1 VSASVPDHRPSF
13 PATYR
18 PGIGIVGCGGIV
30 KLAHLP
36 AYTAYGVDVVGVY
49 DPSADATRDLQE
61 RFPVVGRVFDSFDEL
76 LDDPRIEV
84 VDVATHP
91 AKRVELMQRVLRA
104 GKHVLSQKPF
114 ALDVG
119 VARELVS
126 EAERRGLRIAVNQN
140 GRWAPPWRIAT
151 LLVEQGAIG
160 EVCAVT
166 HLYEH
171 DFDWTLGS
179 WPDELEH
186 FVIYDFSAH
195 WIDISRCWLAG
206 KTPVGVRALEYRN
219 PAQPAE
225 AKAPWGAWILIEYED
240 GSTAAI
246 RSIGSAS
253 DRSGNPFWIHGREGT
268 IRGSVRKGTDFVEL
282 ERAGVVSRYRLE
294 GEWIPDGF
302 AGTMGEL
309 CSAIAEDREPFNSG
323 RHNLLSVEL
332 TQAACRSAELDGAPV
347 AVGEDREA
355 HTTEAA

>member
-1 VSASVPDHRPSF
+1 MSASVPDHRPSF
-13 PATYR
+13 PAAYR

-61 RFPVVGRVFDSFDEL
+61 RFPVVGRVFESFDEL

-91 AKRVELMQRVLRA
+91 AQRVELMQRALRA

-140 GRWAPPWRIAT
+140 GRWAPAWRIAT

-186 FVIYDFSAH
+186 FVINDFSAH
-195 WIDISRCWLAG
+195 WIDISRCWLDG
-206 KTPVGVRALEYRN
+206 KTPVSVRALEYRN

-225 AKAPWGAWILIEYED
+225 AKAPWGRVDPDRVRGWLD
-240 GSTAAI
+240 RRDSQHRLGVRPPRQSVLDPRPGGHDSRQ
-246 RSIGSAS
+246 RSQG
-253 DRSGNPFWIHGREGT
+253 DRLR
-268 IRGSVRKGTDFVEL
+268 
-282 ERAGVVSRYRLE
+282 RAGARRRRLALPSRRRVDARRLR
-294 GEWIPDGF
+294 GHDGG
-302 AGTMGEL
+302 AL
-309 CSAIAEDREPFNSG
+309 QCDRRGPEPFNSG

-332 TQAACRSAELDGAPV
+332 TLAACRSAELDGAPV
-347 AVGEDREA
+347 AVEGREA
-355 HTTEAA
+355 STTEAA